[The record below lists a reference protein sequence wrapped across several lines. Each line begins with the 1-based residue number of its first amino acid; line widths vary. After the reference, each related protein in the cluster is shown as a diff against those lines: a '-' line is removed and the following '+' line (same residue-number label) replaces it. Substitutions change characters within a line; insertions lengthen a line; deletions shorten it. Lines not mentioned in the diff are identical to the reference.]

1 MINKV
6 LVLAC
11 VLLLAAG
18 LSGEDRVNVSIAQ
31 RLTQIDDLTLFSQA
45 VQAVDLDELLEG
57 EGPFTVFAPH
67 NEAMA
72 ELSNEDLAR
81 ALKAHIVSGEVI
93 AWPFERRTV
102 TALAGNVITI
112 EISRG
117 YVYVDGAIIRK
128 SNIDAAN
135 GKIHIIGG
143 VIQP

>member
-18 LSGEDRVNVSIAQ
+18 LSGEDRANVSIAQ
-31 RLTQIDDLTLFSQA
+31 RLGEIDDLKLFSDAIQA
-45 VQAVDLDELLEG
+45 AGLGELLAG

-67 NEAMA
+67 NESMD
-72 ELSNEDLAR
+72 ELSNEDLGL
-81 ALKAHIVSGEVI
+81 ALKAHIVAGEAI

-102 TALAGNVITI
+102 VALAGNVITI

-117 YVYVDGAIIRK
+117 YVYVNGAIIRK

-143 VIQP
+143 VIKP